1 MRGELVLLYKKI
13 KNIKNKVLFNKF
25 RRILL
30 SHAKKYVNK
39 SSINKSKIDLK
50 FEKYF
55 INEKN
60 LKPVNLSKNHFILPQ
75 MKLERVVK
83 DFFIKE
89 K

>member
-50 FEKYF
+50 FESF
-55 INEKN
+55 INEKFKTCKFIKKS
-60 LKPVNLSKNHFILPQ
+60 LILPQ

-83 DFFIKE
+83 DFIKE